1 MKRFLAILM
10 VLSVVTFSGA
20 KAEEIP
26 GWLLSPNIGQ
36 TQQTVTEDTLYD
48 AASSVGTVVN
58 GTVADATEDDLFAY
72 SFSPIDVVLVLD
84 CSGSMGNGSGQVSLL
99 AAAEEAAQ
107 LFCKTLFKL
116 NPASRVGVVS
126 YSSEADK
133 VSDLTG
139 LSNAEALTS
148 SIGGIQLGG
157 NTNTGAGYQ
166 VARNLLESSRR
177 ENVPFVTVMLS
188 DGLANEGAAD
198 PVAFAINE
206 GALCAQEGLVYT
218 IGLVGGLGGDEKQYT
233 RSVLDQ
239 SYAAHYYEVDS
250 LNHNDIVEQLRSA
263 FSAIA
268 VCSGADEEAVS
279 YQGRFSR
286 SVQAAIISADG
297 SMISMTED
305 NILSNESTYGIA
317 LNQDLATDSW
327 QTVMADRSFTVRV
340 AGVEYSDEPAYSIQK
355 LQGSS
360 GNASTLSSYTEMF
373 SPALRLEI
381 KVTDGQVTVEDLSYN
396 PLDPNAVDPFT
407 GLSVGGVEIAP
418 IGYTTGS
425 VQVFSAPSTKAQSV
439 INPLSTHTAAYIL
452 ACDSSR
458 EWLLIDTATKKGQHF
473 RGWIKADQMKVTD
486 WVPTFYQTEIPCT
499 IAQKCTSY
507 TAPETGARPSS
518 ELKAGVEVKLLSAER
533 DNMDHEWAYIST
545 GTEKKPCYAYVP
557 IEALSDVSNVVPSG
571 FSPNKRALMT
581 NVDEVINDS
590 RWQLT
595 GFTPASYSV
604 VKTIPVYSG
613 PGASFIR
620 ANKNKASVYV
630 GDTNTFPVNSYGRKG
645 DYYLVQ
651 YELTKND
658 HLRRGYINTDDLG
671 SMFTM
676 NHNRL
681 PNAGMLV
688 RMTKS
693 VNVTDT
699 PERGNE
705 TLLSLPEGTT
715 AVYRFY
721 DTTTGYA
728 CVEIVKGNQ
737 MAQGYVKPEV
747 LAFIP

>member
-1 MKRFLAILM
+1 MKRLFAMLM
-10 VLSVVTFSGA
+10 VLSIVAFPA
-20 KAEEIP
+20 ANAEEIP
-26 GWLLSPNIGQ
+26 GWLLSPDIGQ

-84 CSGSMGNGSGQVSLL
+84 CSGSMGSGSGQVSLL
-99 AAAEEAAQ
+99 SAAEEAAQ

-116 NPASRVGVVS
+116 NPASRVGVVA
-126 YSSEADK
+126 YSSGADK
-133 VSDLTG
+133 ISDLTG
-139 LSNAEALTS
+139 LSNAEALAS
-148 SIGGIQLGG
+148 AIGGIQLGG
-157 NTNTGAGYQ
+157 NTNTGEGYQ
-166 VARNLLESSRR
+166 VARNLLESNRR

-218 IGLVGGLGGDEKQYT
+218 IGLVGGLGGEEKQYT

-250 LNHNDIVEQLRSA
+250 LNHNDIVQKLRSA
-263 FSAIA
+263 FAAIA
-268 VCSGADEEAVS
+268 TCSGASEEAVS
-279 YQGRFSR
+279 YQGFFSR

-305 NILSNESTYGIA
+305 KILSNESTYGIA
-317 LNQDLATDSW
+317 LNQDLETDSW

-340 AGVEYSDEPAYSIQK
+340 AGIEYSDDTAYTIEM

-360 GNASTLSSYTEMF
+360 GDASTLSTYTQMF

-381 KVTDGQVTVEDLSYN
+381 KVTDGQAVVEDLSFN
-396 PLDPNAVDPFT
+396 PLDPNALDPFT
-407 GLSVGGVEIAP
+407 GLRACGVEIAP
-418 IGYTTGS
+418 IGYTVDS
-425 VQVFSAPSTKAQSV
+425 VKVFSAPDKKAQRV
-439 INPLSTHTAAYIL
+439 IDSLSAKTAAYML
-452 ACDSSR
+452 AYDSSR

-473 RGWIKADQMKVTD
+473 RGWIRADQMEITS
-486 WVPTFYQTEIPCT
+486 WVPAFYQIGTPCT
-499 IAQKCTSY
+499 IAEDCASY
-507 TAPETGARPSS
+507 AAPETDARPSGK
-518 ELKAGVEVKLLSAER
+518 LKAGAEVILLTAER
-533 DNMDHEWAYIST
+533 DGADHEWAYIAT

-557 IEALSDVSNVVPSG
+557 IEALSGVSNVVPSG
-571 FSPNKRALMT
+571 FSPNKRAWMT
-581 NVDEVINDS
+581 DVNQVMNDS

-604 VKTIPVYSG
+604 SKTVPVYSG
-613 PGASFIR
+613 PGTSYIR
-620 ANKNKASVYV
+620 ANKNKACVYV
-630 GDTNTFPVNSYGRKG
+630 GDTSAFPVNSYGRKG
-645 DYYLVQ
+645 DFYLVQ

-658 HLRRGYINTDDLG
+658 HLRRGYVNVNELG
-671 SMFTM
+671 SMFVM
-676 NHNRL
+676 NQGRL

-688 RMTKS
+688 RMSKGVS
-693 VNVTDT
+693 LTDT

-705 TLLSLPEGTT
+705 KLLNLSQGAI

-721 DTTTGYA
+721 DATTGYA
-728 CVEIVKGNQ
+728 CIEIVKGNQ
-737 MAQGYVKPEV
+737 KAQGYVKPEV
-747 LAFIP
+747 LEFIP

>member
-1 MKRFLAILM
+1 MKRFLAMLM
-10 VLSVVTFSGA
+10 VLSIVAFSGA

-26 GWLLSPNIGQ
+26 GWLLSPNIDQ
-36 TQQTVTEDTLYD
+36 TQQIVTEDTLYD

-58 GTVADATEDDLFAY
+58 GTVADATEADLFAY

-99 AAAEEAAQ
+99 SAAEEAAQ

-116 NPASRVGVVS
+116 NPASRVGVVA
-126 YSSEADK
+126 YSSRADK
-133 VSDLTG
+133 IADLTG
-139 LSNAEALTS
+139 LSDEEALTS
-148 SIGGIQLGG
+148 AIGGIQLGG
-157 NTNTGAGYQ
+157 NTNTGTGYQ

-206 GALCAQEGLVYT
+206 GDLCAQEGLVYT
-218 IGLVGGLGGDEKQYT
+218 IGLVGGLGSEEKRYT

-250 LNHNDIVEQLRSA
+250 LNHNDIVQQLRSA
-263 FSAIA
+263 FAAIA
-268 VCSGADEEAVS
+268 TCSGASEEAVS
-279 YQGRFSR
+279 YQGFFSR

-297 SMISMTED
+297 SMMSMTED
-305 NILSNESTYGIA
+305 RILSNESTYGIV
-317 LNQDLATDSW
+317 LNQDLETDSW
-327 QTVMADRSFTVRV
+327 QTVMADRNFTVRV
-340 AGVEYSDEPAYSIQK
+340 AGIEYSNEPAYNIQK
-355 LQGSS
+355 LHGSS
-360 GNASTLSSYTEMF
+360 GNTITLSSYTEMF

-381 KVTDGQVTVEDLSYN
+381 KVTDGQAEVVDLSYN

-407 GLSVGGVEIAP
+407 GLNVGGVEIAP

-425 VQVFSAPSTKAQSV
+425 VKVFSAPSTKAQCV
-439 INPLSTHTAAYIL
+439 IDSLSARTAAYML
-452 ACDSSR
+452 AYDSSR

-473 RGWIKADQMKVTD
+473 RGWIKANQLEITS
-486 WVPTFYQTEIPCT
+486 WVPIFYQTGVPCT

-507 TAPETGARPSS
+507 TAPEADARPSS
-518 ELKAGVEVKLLSAER
+518 ELKAGAEVTLLTAER
-533 DNMDHEWAYIST
+533 DSLDREWAYIST

-557 IEALSDVSNVVPSG
+557 IEALSDVSSVVPSG
-571 FSPNKRALMT
+571 FSPNKRALIT

-604 VKTIPVYSG
+604 AKTIPVYSG
-613 PGASFIR
+613 PDTSFIR

-630 GDTNTFPVNSYGRKG
+630 GDTNAFPVNSYGRQG

-658 HLRRGYINTDDLG
+658 HLRRGYINVDELG

-676 NHNRL
+676 SQDKL

-688 RMTKS
+688 RVTEG
-693 VNVTDT
+693 VNMTDT

-705 TLLSLPEGTT
+705 TLLTLSQGTT

-721 DTTTGYA
+721 DATTGYA
-728 CVEIVKGNQ
+728 CIETAKGNQ